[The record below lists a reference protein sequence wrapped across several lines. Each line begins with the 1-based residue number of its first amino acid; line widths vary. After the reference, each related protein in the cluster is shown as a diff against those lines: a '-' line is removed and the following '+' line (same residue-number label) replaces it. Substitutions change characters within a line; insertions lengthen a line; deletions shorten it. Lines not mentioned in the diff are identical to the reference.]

1 MRERP
6 CEIFRITRKKSHR
19 EIFRVEPDPVFTH
32 RDPGTTVEAGDR
44 MSNYFSLTRTL
55 ATVMGLVLA
64 GAATAHA
71 QSAETGQKVYTAQKC
86 SICHSIAGTGNKK
99 GPLDGIGAKL
109 SADEIRQWITDAP
122 AMTAKTK
129 ATRKPPM
136 KAYTVPKDELDGLVA
151 YLRSLQ

>member
-1 MRERP
+1 MSKMVT
-6 CEIFRITRKKSHR
+6 TRMMSFVGALALTAFSAVALEAAGQDAAQVKKG
-19 EIFRVEPDPVFTH
+19 E
-32 RDPGTTVEAGDR
+32 G
-44 MSNYFSLTRTL
+44 
-55 ATVMGLVLA
+55 
-64 GAATAHA
+64 
-71 QSAETGQKVYTAQKC
+71 VYTAQKC
-86 SICHSIAGTGNKK
+86 SMCHSVAGKGNKLSA
-99 GPLDGIGAKL
+99 LDGVGKKL